1 MTDSSVSYQFC
12 IRIGSRQDRLRPNN
26 GAVEIG
32 KFTVPSCGIKIN
44 ICTIGIVPN
53 IGIGDGLQNHFNAGS
68 IPTDVSNNQF
78 FQWVYGGM
86 ADALALGA
94 STIVC
99 GFESLYTH
107 QSYFL

>member
-1 MTDSSVSYQFC
+1 M
-12 IRIGSRQDRLRPNN
+12 
-26 GAVEIG
+26 
-32 KFTVPSCGIKIN
+32 
-44 ICTIGIVPN
+44 GIVPN

-107 QSYFL
+107 QRYFL